1 MNGIDVSN
9 WQHGIDIS
17 KVPCDFV
24 ISKATEGINYT
35 NPDCDRVIQQ
45 CIHLGKCWG
54 VYHYING
61 TNGEIDYFVKS
72 ISGYIS
78 HGIIALDW
86 ERQGN
91 HGWGNL
97 AYLEQCINRVIEL
110 TGVRPIIYASKSQFP
125 WELCKKYDC
134 GTWVAQYANNARTGY
149 QQKPWGNGAYAIF
162 QYSANGRLTGY
173 NGSLDLDIANMSA
186 EQWKSYANPSGAKTP
201 ATTPSAD
208 IEQMAQ
214 DAIRGKYGTGDER
227 KRALG
232 GNYQR
237 VQDRVNQI
245 LDIALAAKRGDY
257 GNGVNRRNALGTRYE
272 IVQYCINH
280 KMV

>member
-24 ISKATEGINYT
+24 IAKATEGVKYT
-35 NPDCDRVIQQ
+35 NPDCDRVVQQ
-45 CIHLGKCWG
+45 CISLGKCWG
-54 VYHYING
+54 TYHYING
-61 TNGEIDYFVKS
+61 TSGEIDYFIKS
-72 ISGYIS
+72 IRGYVS

-91 HGWGNL
+91 RRWGNL
-97 AYLEQCINRVIEL
+97 TYLEQCINRVIEL
-110 TGVRPIIYASKSQFP
+110 TGVRPIVYASKSQFP
-125 WELCKKYDC
+125 WALCKKYDC
-134 GTWVAQYANNARTGY
+134 GTWVAQYANNAKTGY

-162 QYSANGRLTGY
+162 QYSANGRLSGY
-173 NGSLDLDIANMSA
+173 NGSLDLDIANMTR
-186 EQWKSYANPSGAKTP
+186 EQWNSYANPKGSKTP

-214 DAIRGKYGTGDER
+214 DAIRGKYGTGEER
-227 KRALG
+227 KNALG
-232 GNYQR
+232 DNYQR
-237 VQDRVNQI
+237 IQNRVNQI
-245 LDIALAAKRGDY
+245 LDIAVAAKRGDY
-257 GNGVNRRNALGTRYE
+257 GNGANRRKALGSRYE